1 MASSA
6 FKKLYES
13 SKLLT
18 TPSSSQPLPF
28 LKRDV
33 SQIEKETD
41 SMTKRIKPNQQLHA
55 KAHYFLAQGGIN
67 SQELAQNLNAINK
80 VSTTQREEY
89 ISNTN
94 VEGYLAQMHELD
106 IIDTIEEL
114 RQQTDDY
121 VDTLEDNMFRDDM
134 KHNQLRIK
142 EAQEMESHRSNN
154 NADPYT
160 HYMNMSTTIKAQ
172 SQMEEQMTSYAKVVM
187 EINDKRKGNKD
198 YPVIKAFS
206 EAMKV
211 NKPDTSIATTTTTA
225 AAAATN
231 PMMANAIDGVMAGNK
246 DHRVK
251 DIWKLL
257 DKLAGESEADVNDSI
272 KTRYM
277 KTYLVSPYDS
287 TEALCS
293 RQHLIKCSKAWLE
306 DQSIQFMDD
315 SLLKYAHEVK
325 PGGNPSFLMRLQS
338 FIKLTYKKS
347 NQWTDSR
354 LEIVDDLPVWTYI
367 FMALRSGQDKLALE
381 YIQQHPQ
388 MFQSEPQF
396 VEYLKEYISNP
407 NQCLTKETRDK
418 VMVIYQRLE
427 FSERNVDPYKLILIK
442 ILGRCELNKKNC
454 PDVIKTT
461 EDYLWLQLTLIRE
474 NLDEHEFWQEKYTLQ
489 DLQQLMIKYGAT
501 RFDPT
506 GTTPWTYFKVLLSTL
521 QFEHAI
527 NYLYKN
533 EQTRLQAIHFA
544 IALMYYGL
552 LRIPKEP
559 LRTSIDLLIM
569 EDNNNTVT
577 LNFTRMIYQYIHH
590 SIPISNNVETD
601 KRNEYGALSTNP
613 AATVTKK
620 QKSPYIKQ
628 YPINSLHYLLLMSLY
643 STRNGYVNNNMVT
656 LARSYVRDLILST
669 DDYKYLLGIPR
680 PDIGKQPGYMDS
692 YSRLL
697 EMENE
702 QEYIRCLLHPLAENY
717 VERGKYAEAIYN
729 YELSGDYNLAVDIL
743 NHQLTLALRR
753 HSQSME
759 DGERMTVS
767 EMIQFTQSTLA
778 NYEQHQHIV
787 QMVSDIKKRTVRV
800 LIEFVR
806 GKQYYDQN
814 DYDKAL
820 QVIGQTGVIPT
831 DYSTDL
837 LQIVGQFE
845 NLDTSICNS
854 MPDVLVMTMDML
866 YRMWQGYTNSDDSL
880 RPVLQTPIETIEKK
894 VRNLLVFVGMIR
906 LKISSDII
914 IKLNRLEM
922 NMMDRRN

>member
-18 TPSSSQPLPF
+18 TPSCSQPLPF

-80 VSTTQREEY
+80 VSSAQRDEY

-121 VDTLEDNMFRDDM
+121 VDALEDNMFQDDM

-142 EAQEMESHRSNN
+142 EAQEMEPHRSNN
-154 NADPYT
+154 NTDPYT
-160 HYMNMSTTIKAQ
+160 HYMNMSTTIKAE
-172 SQMEEQMTSYAKVVM
+172 SQMEEQMASYAKVVM

-206 EAMKV
+206 EAMKIS
-211 NKPDTSIATTTTTA
+211 KPDTNIATTVTTA
-225 AAAATN
+225 ATS
-231 PMMANAIDGVMAGNK
+231 PMMTNAIDGVMAGNK

-272 KTRYM
+272 RTRYM

-287 TEALCS
+287 AEALCS
-293 RQHLIKCSKAWLE
+293 RQHLTKCSKAWLE
-306 DQSIQFMDD
+306 DQSIQFMND

-325 PGGNPSFLMRLQS
+325 PGGNPSFLIRLQS
-338 FIKLTYKKS
+338 FIKLTYKKN

-354 LEIVDDLPVWTYI
+354 LEIIDDLPVWTYI

-396 VEYLKEYISNP
+396 VEYLKEYISSP

-418 VMVIYQRLE
+418 VMVSYQRLE
-427 FSERNVDPYKLILIK
+427 FSERNVDPYKSILIK

-489 DLQQLMIKYGAT
+489 DLQQLMIKYGAK

-559 LRTSIDLLIM
+559 LRASIDLLIM

-577 LNFTRMIYQYIHH
+577 LNFTRMIYQYLHH
-590 SIPISNNVETD
+590 AIPINNNTETN

-613 AATVTKK
+613 STTVTKK
-620 QKSPYIKQ
+620 QKTPYIKR

-656 LARSYVRDLILST
+656 LTRSYVRDLILST
-669 DDYKYLLGIPR
+669 DDYKYLLGLPQA
-680 PDIGKQPGYMDS
+680 DVGKQPGYMDS
-692 YSRLL
+692 YSGLL

-702 QEYIRCLLHPLAENY
+702 QDYIRCLLHPLAENY

-767 EMIQFTQSTLA
+767 EMIQFTQSTLS
-778 NYEQHQHIV
+778 NYEQHQHVV

-906 LKISSDII
+906 LKIPSDII